1 MHEVAL
7 EDTAV
12 QKNGIVYIAGSP
24 DRCSTLQDQDR
35 KLDSILLQHLR
46 KALPVR
52 VVGVHHYVTSRML
65 EFVVPILLFLL
76 GSDIRARYKLYTGY
90 MEEGDYLN
98 ELSTYGIKL
107 DVLPTD
113 MGGTH
118 DFDYPEWLQAR
129 RDAGL

>member
-1 MHEVAL
+1 MSRRKELCTLLALLGAVAL
-7 EDTAV
+7 
-12 QKNGIVYIAGSP
+12 Y
-24 DRCSTLQDQDR
+24 DQDR
-35 KLDSILLQHLR
+35 KLDSILLQHVR

-65 EFVVPILLFLL
+65 DFVVPVLLFLL
-76 GSDIRARYKLYTGY
+76 GSEIRLRYKLYTGY
-90 MEEGDYLN
+90 MEEGEYVN
-98 ELSTYGIKL
+98 ALSTCGIEV

-118 DFDYPEWLQAR
+118 DFDYPEWLQER